1 MNRPSNRDIE
11 KYYFDQF
18 RTHFHL
24 PKGEVEYSDKPDI
37 LIHGE
42 QKLGIEMANLYLMD
56 GSDPSSEQVQRKR
69 RDKVVQEAQA
79 LYLRNGGRN
88 VELTLSFDSTNPI
101 AQVAPIASA
110 IATLPIES
118 SVRNVLARHHFAHIP
133 QLNFVYYNPIEYP
146 DPLWRVS
153 QTYSGRNLSPVRV
166 AQVVADKEELL
177 ANYKKCDAYWLLL
190 VVDFI
195 DSAQDQELIWPED
208 GVSLKTSYERV
219 IIYKPQ
225 FAKWIDVPIEPVERN
240 TQAIAP

>member
-1 MNRPSNRDIE
+1 MSRPSNRDIE

-18 RTHFHL
+18 SAHFQL
-24 PKGEVEYSDKPDI
+24 PAGEIEYSDKPDI

-69 RDKVVQEAQA
+69 RENVVQEAQT

-101 AQVAPIASA
+101 IQVAPVASA
-110 IATLPIES
+110 IAALQIES
-118 SVRNVLARHHFAHIP
+118 SVRNVLARHYFAHIP
-133 QLNFVYYNPIEYP
+133 QLDFVYYNPIEYP
-146 DPLWRVS
+146 NPLWSVS
-153 QTYSGRNLSPVRV
+153 QVNSGRNLSPVRV
-166 AQVVADKEELL
+166 AQVVADKEKLL
-177 ANYKKCDAYWLLL
+177 ANYKKCDTYWLLL

-208 GVSLKTSYERV
+208 AVSLKTSYERI

-225 FAKWIDVPIEPVERN
+225 FAQWIDVPIEHS
-240 TQAIAP
+240 